1 MTGEI
6 SRWGKSRGKKLVRK
20 KAGGEKSRYSQK
32 IDDVFAFLKA
42 IKLKSSIKVY
52 STVGSSDF
60 FIKLFYKYAFA
71 CHVYNIL
78 EASYLHQ
85 L

>member
-1 MTGEI
+1 MGFG
-6 SRWGKSRGKKLVRK
+6 SVVGF
-20 KAGGEKSRYSQK
+20 QK

-78 EASYLHQ
+78 DMCQ
-85 L
+85 LLSLCLLKR